1 VRVVSLL
8 PSLVKARSNATTPW
22 LLALLAWAFI
32 VPAETAR
39 AQGANRYPSKPI
51 HIVVPF
57 APGGTSDVLARA
69 IGQKLN
75 ELWGQP
81 VVIDNKPRA
90 GGNIG
95 AQFVAKAAPDG
106 YTLLLLDM
114 STITIS
120 PSLFPNLGYDPA
132 KDFAPVTW
140 RASNS
145 N

>member
-1 VRVVSLL
+1 M
-8 PSLVKARSNATTPW
+8 
-22 LLALLAWAFI
+22 
-32 VPAETAR
+32 
-39 AQGANRYPSKPI
+39 
-51 HIVVPF
+51 VPF

-81 VVIDNKPRA
+81 VVIDNKPGA

-120 PSLFPNLGYDPA
+120 PSLFPNLGYDPV
-132 KDFAPVTW
+132 KDFAPVTAVA
-140 RASNS
+140 ASTFVLVVHRRYRRTRS
-145 N
+145 WS